1 MASSDERRPGQS
13 AIVLTALAFAGAVA
27 LHVDRIPLWCS
38 AIAFAFA
45 AWRGT
50 AAHRRLP
57 LPRRATLV
65 AITIALVIAVLAA
78 FRTLN
83 GLSAGSA
90 LLVVMGAVKLLET
103 RTRRDQL
110 IVVFVSLFL
119 LIAACLDR
127 QSLLRLPLYAAHVWL
142 ACVALLYIAHP
153 SSPLRAREAAGLTLR
168 SLLYALPL
176 AVALFVLFPRIPG
189 AFWAVPKDHTAVTGL
204 SEEMSPGSITNLVD
218 SDTPVFR
225 VWFDEMPPPPQLRYW
240 RGPVLH
246 DFDGYTWRRTRASAP
261 PPRLVQEGVPVTY
274 RVRLEPDMGP
284 WWFALELPA
293 RSPSRRVFF
302 TWDYQLVAPE
312 SLNQLQYRV
321 ESYPRARSLDT
332 LSLTGRRIDSRLPEG
347 RNERTRL
354 FAQRLRA
361 EVASDAAFSH
371 AVLEHFR
378 TRGFEYTLTPPRLDL
393 DSVDDF
399 LFNTRRGFCGHFASA
414 YVTLMRAGGVPAR
427 VVTGYLG
434 GEWNPIGRHFTVR
447 QSDAHA
453 WAEIWLE
460 GRGWTRI
467 DPTGVVSP
475 ERLMRGLFDVLP
487 ESASLTTRIMRR
499 TSWLARP
506 LHAWDALNAWWNDK
520 VVGFDFDAQL
530 NLLEKLGIDSASWQH
545 LALALAAATG
555 AWLAWIALRLSR
567 LPPRGPPDRLA
578 RAYVRLCRKLARAGY
593 SRQAHEGPS
602 TFAARLENSRPLA
615 TLVRPLISR
624 YAALR
629 FGAPSRE
636 HEQAVAAFARDV
648 ARVRVRHTGR
658 GPRPDGPEVT
668 TWNY

>member
-1 MASSDERRPGQS
+1 MALPDERATRN
-13 AIVLTALAFAGAVA
+13 ATLLTSLVFAGGVL
-27 LHVDRIPLWCS
+27 LHVDRVPLWCS
-38 AIAFAFA
+38 AIALLFAFWRA
-45 AWRGT
+45 AT
-50 AAHRRLP
+50 AYRRLP
-57 LPRRATLV
+57 LPRKITLV
-65 AITIALVIAVLAA
+65 AITIALVIAVAAA

-83 GLSAGSA
+83 GLAAGSA

-127 QSLLRLPLYAAHVWL
+127 QSIVRVPLYAAHVWL

-153 SSPLRAREAAGLTLR
+153 EIPLRARESAGLALR
-168 SLLYALPL
+168 SLLYAIPL
-176 AVALFVLFPRIPG
+176 ALALFVFFPRIPG
-189 AFWAVPKDHTAVTGL
+189 AFWAVPKENIASTGL

-218 SDTPVFR
+218 SAETVFR
-225 VWFDEMPPPPQLRYW
+225 VSFNGTPPPPYLRYW

-246 DFDGYTWRRTRASAP
+246 DFDGYTWRRLRGRAIRHP
-261 PPRLVQEGVPVTY
+261 KLVYEGTAVSY
-274 RVRLEPDMGP
+274 RIRLEPDKGP

-293 RSPSRRVFF
+293 RSPSPRVNF
-302 TWDYQLVAPE
+302 TWDYQLIAPDSVRDLE
-312 SLNQLQYRV
+312 YSV
-321 ESYPRARSLDT
+321 ISYPRTRAESGLLPQIR
-332 LSLTGRRIDSRLPEG
+332 GVDSRLPPG
-347 RNERTRL
+347 RNQRSVLLAERM
-354 FAQRLRA
+354 RA
-361 EVASDAAFSH
+361 ESSSDAAFSQ
-371 AVLEHFR
+371 AVLERFR
-378 TRGFEYTLTPPRLDL
+378 TGGFEYTLTPPRLDL

-460 GRGWTRI
+460 GRGWTRV

-475 ERLMRGLFDVLP
+475 ERLTRGLFDVLP
-487 ESASLTTRIMRR
+487 DSASLTTRFVRG
-499 TSWLARP
+499 TPWLARP
-506 LHAWDALNAWWNDK
+506 LLAWDALNAWWNDN

-530 NLLEKLGIDSASWQH
+530 DFLDKLGIDTPGWQH
-545 LALALAAATG
+545 LGLAIAVAIA
-555 AWLAWIALRLSR
+555 AWLAWIALRLAR
-567 LPPRGPPDRLA
+567 VPPRGRSPDTLA
-578 RAYVRLCRKLARAGY
+578 RAYVRLCRKLEHAGY
-593 SRQAHEGPS
+593 PRQAHEGPS
-602 TFAARLENSRPLA
+602 TFAARLDTARPLA
-615 TLVRPLISR
+615 ASVTPLIER

-636 HEQAVAAFARDV
+636 HEQRVASFVRDV
-648 ARVRVRHTGR
+648 ARVRLRHTGIR
-658 GPRPDGPEVT
+658 HGRIGR
-668 TWNY
+668 